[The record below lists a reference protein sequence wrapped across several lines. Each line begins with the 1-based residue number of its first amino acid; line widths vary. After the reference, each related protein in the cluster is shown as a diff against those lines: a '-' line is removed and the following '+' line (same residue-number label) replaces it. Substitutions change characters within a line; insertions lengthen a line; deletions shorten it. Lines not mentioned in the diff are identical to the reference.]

1 VLEVTML
8 RRRSDEVE
16 PSAKRR
22 WSRSDRPDPEDYATT
37 LMVAAVVS
45 AAGNAVTVLIEIGRS
60 AAWWN

>member
-1 VLEVTML
+1 ML

-22 WSRSDRPDPEDYATT
+22 WSRGDRPDPEDYATT